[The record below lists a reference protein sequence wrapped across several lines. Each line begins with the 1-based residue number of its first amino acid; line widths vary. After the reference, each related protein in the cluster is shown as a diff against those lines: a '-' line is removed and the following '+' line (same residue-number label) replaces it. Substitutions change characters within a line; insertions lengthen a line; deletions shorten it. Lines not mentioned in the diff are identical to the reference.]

1 MILKKY
7 IRNGLLCA
15 VLLTV
20 TYCSY
25 RFASVEE
32 FPTVAE
38 TGITPFNLDLELTS
52 FRYSCRNM
60 DSLNIRIELLKE
72 DKEGNLTFEI
82 TPRYDKEIQWG
93 KLTPLIAFVMRNE
106 ANYIKRIASL
116 KAYRLRTDQRN
127 TIEIEKPEEN
137 GIVCLGCFLQD
148 DVYRYSK
155 DKKHN
160 LIFYQKTI
168 YGNQKENIR

>member
-1 MILKKY
+1 MILNKY
-7 IRNGLLCA
+7 IRNGLLFA

-25 RFASVEE
+25 RFAPVEE

-52 FRYSCRNM
+52 FRYSYGNM
-60 DSLNIRIELLKE
+60 DSLGIRIKFLKE
-72 DKEGNLTFEI
+72 NNEENLMFEI
-82 TPRYDKEIQWG
+82 IPRYDRKVQWD
-93 KLTPLIAFVMRNE
+93 KLTLLILFVNE
-106 ANYIKRIASL
+106 ANYIKRITSL
-116 KAYRLRTDQRN
+116 KAYRLRIDQRN

-137 GIVCLGCFLQD
+137 ETICLGCFLQD
-148 DVYRYSK
+148 DVCRYSK

-168 YGNQKENIR
+168 YGN